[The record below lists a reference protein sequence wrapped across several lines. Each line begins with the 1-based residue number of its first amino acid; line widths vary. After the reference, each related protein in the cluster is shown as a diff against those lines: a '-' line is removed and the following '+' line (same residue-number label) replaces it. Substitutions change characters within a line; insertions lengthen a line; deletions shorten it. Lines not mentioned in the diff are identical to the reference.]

1 MREWIGMKSRISAI
15 PPEEKNR
22 VRSTFESGKYSCWL
36 WVYSTGRR
44 AKCPPLSSSRMEQ
57 KTLGES
63 KAGRHSQ
70 SIVPSVPT
78 SAAVYRFPMIPW
90 SSMGRY
96 PTPARLSAIVVNL
109 QCMYLTDNSVPAAAR
124 LDSYS
129 VDLLR
134 IAHPPTSEN
143 NKLVSAHGPAR
154 DARRIIRRCRPFLR
168 FVRWVYIRLFFS
180 WIIVGQRTEDNRG
193 TDARRSKDHLPRAR
207 DVQVCNG
214 GRRADHHRSFPY
226 GEPPD
231 PRRLEARRRAR
242 HHPDNPR
249 PLRPFL

>member
-1 MREWIGMKSRISAI
+1 
-15 PPEEKNR
+15 
-22 VRSTFESGKYSCWL
+22 
-36 WVYSTGRR
+36 
-44 AKCPPLSSSRMEQ
+44 MEQ

-96 PTPARLSAIVVNL
+96 PTPARLSAIVVNR

-124 LDSYS
+124 PDSYS

-143 NKLVSAHGPAR
+143 NKLASAQGPAR
-154 DARRIIRRCRPFLR
+154 TSARLYAGADR
-168 FVRWVYIRLFFS
+168 FSGL
-180 WIIVGQRTEDNRG
+180 
-193 TDARRSKDHLPRAR
+193 
-207 DVQVCNG
+207 
-214 GRRADHHRSFPY
+214 
-226 GEPPD
+226 
-231 PRRLEARRRAR
+231 
-242 HHPDNPR
+242 
-249 PLRPFL
+249 